1 MPTADFLNA
10 AKSADERAAA
20 GSRAIAS
27 ATARHVSSLCE
38 VLLFR
43 APASAAAVPSA
54 PATPFGRKQRFLSA
68 IFETAGHV
76 PLPKALLGTIY
87 TCCMSFYN
95 YIRAQ
100 ALDYIPTGWYVPLMN
115 GRKKEKSGATARQK
129 LLDAALSLI
138 RAKGYEATTVDDLCG
153 AAGVT
158 KGAFFHHFASKE
170 ALAVAAAEY
179 WSETTGA
186 FFAAAPYHRHTD
198 PLQRVLGYIDFR
210 KAILTGKLP
219 EFTCLVGTMVQE
231 VYNIFAAD
239 PRRLQRQHQRP
250 RRNAR
255 ARHCRGD
262 RALSRPSQHHRAQP
276 RAA

>member
-1 MPTADFLNA
+1 
-10 AKSADERAAA
+10 
-20 GSRAIAS
+20 
-27 ATARHVSSLCE
+27 
-38 VLLFR
+38 
-43 APASAAAVPSA
+43 
-54 PATPFGRKQRFLSA
+54 
-68 IFETAGHV
+68 
-76 PLPKALLGTIY
+76 
-87 TCCMSFYN
+87 MS
-95 YIRAQ
+95 
-100 ALDYIPTGWYVPLMN
+100 

-138 RAKGYEATTVDDLCG
+138 RAKGYEATTVDDLCA

-170 ALAVAAAEY
+170 TLAVAAAEY

-210 KAILTGKLP
+210 KAILTGKVP

-231 VYNIFAAD
+231 VYKIVAGD
-239 PRRLQRQHQRP
+239 PRRLQCQHQRP
-250 RRNAR
+250 CRNAR

-262 RALSRPSQHHRAQP
+262 HALSRPSRHHRAQP
-276 RAA
+276 CAT